1 LNLKSDILDSNYAF
15 KCNVQRY
22 IMACLRS
29 KLEAAATAAATEARV
44 REQERLLAEEGKAEE
59 DKKRKVGLYS
69 C

>member
-1 LNLKSDILDSNYAF
+1 MNLKSDILDSNYAF

-29 KLEAAATAAATEARV
+29 KLEAAATAAARV